1 MNSSKKI
8 EDIAKQVTDAIPPS
22 LKNLANDFEEKTKTV
37 IQRKLTELDVISR
50 EEFDVQ
56 TQVLLKTREKLAVL
70 EAKVAEI
77 EAKLTDKL
85 S

>member
-1 MNSSKKI
+1 MINSKKI
-8 EDIAKQVTDAIPPS
+8 EDIAKQVTEAIPPG

-56 TQVLLKTREKLAVL
+56 TQVLLKTREKLAIL

-77 EAKLTDKL
+77 EAKMSADK
-85 S
+85 